1 MITNDQGEAVFT
13 GDGGTS
19 AGDHVFV
26 RDGRNNDG
34 VAQPEGVYKI
44 SLSARDADGNIIPV
58 TTMISGQVTGIE
70 TLEGK
75 LVLVV
80 NGIPVPF
87 ENVVSIIAGA
97 AQQPPSQ

>member
-1 MITNDQGEAVFT
+1 M
-13 GDGGTS
+13 
-19 AGDHVFV
+19 
-26 RDGRNNDG
+26 
-34 VAQPEGVYKI
+34 AQPEGVYKI
-44 SLSARDADGNIIPV
+44 SLSARDVDGNIIPV

-97 AQQPPSQ
+97 AQQPPPQ